1 MEDYNFS
8 QEKPELID
16 HKPKTGLSLT
26 VFSIALFVLVFI
38 VVLGDELSF
47 IIFILTVL
55 LVHESGHFIAMKVF
69 KYENVRML
77 FVPLMG
83 AFVQGSKKIYSQKQ
97 SFLVTVAGPFPG
109 ILIGVILMWCGTVF
123 HSIWMM
129 ELSGLFLMLNVINL
143 LPLDPL
149 DGGQMFKLFFR
160 RNHELF
166 LMIFAF
172 ISSIFMIGVGW
183 MMSSSI
189 IMVFGFFM
197 AFRVRAMQKRYQ
209 MHKELKEV
217 DVNYTTTYKLLSYG
231 DFIKIK
237 NVLIEN
243 TPTLRQYIEQVS
255 QDESGDVIANQVN
268 NVLDVPLNRDASIT
282 FKISVLLLWV
292 ISFIT
297 PVLLFF
303 YLDLKWYFDAV

>member
-123 HSIWMM
+123 HPIWMM